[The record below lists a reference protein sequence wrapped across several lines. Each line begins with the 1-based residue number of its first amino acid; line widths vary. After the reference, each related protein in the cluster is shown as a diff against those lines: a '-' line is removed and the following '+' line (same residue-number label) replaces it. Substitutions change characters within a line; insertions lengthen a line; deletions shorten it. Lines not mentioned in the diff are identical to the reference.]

1 MGCVDL
7 SNLEAFL
14 MITEERENLQDCSS
28 DESVPLQGGMC
39 PLPCPKHGIQS
50 FIHKLPSFESAH
62 SLLVFFHPAHSRCL
76 MNICRVKE
84 WVNLGMKCHSPLI
97 MFVTG
102 MHVPA
107 PKPRL
112 EEVKPASMI
121 LTQKRIN
128 NNNNRA
134 NISSSW

>member
-1 MGCVDL
+1 
-7 SNLEAFL
+7 
-14 MITEERENLQDCSS
+14 
-28 DESVPLQGGMC
+28 
-39 PLPCPKHGIQS
+39 
-50 FIHKLPSFESAH
+50 
-62 SLLVFFHPAHSRCL
+62 

-84 WVNLGMKCHSPLI
+84 WVNLGMKCHSSLI

-102 MHVPA
+102 MHMAA

-128 NNNNRA
+128 NNKITELTLVHHGEWKIMKTWA
-134 NISSSW
+134 G